1 MGRMQALEQL
11 GQSVWLDTIDRDLLT
26 SGGLRRLVAD
36 EGVRGVTTNPTIFE
50 QAVTHGS
57 AYDAEIASLAA
68 SRPDTAAMFESLAVA
83 DVSEACDQLRAVH
96 DASGGTDGFVSIEV
110 SPTRAFDTAGT
121 VAEAR
126 RLWARVDR
134 PNVMVKVPGTVEGL
148 PAIEQLL
155 ADGVNV
161 NITLLFSVD
170 MYRRVIEAF
179 LAGLERRVQAG
190 EPIAKLRSVASFFV
204 SRVDNEADKRLAE
217 RAAAAGDPAARS
229 RIEALLGRAA
239 VANAQLAYEAFQ
251 ASVASPRFQA
261 LKAKGASVQRPLW
274 ASTSTK
280 NPKYP
285 DTLYVDRLIGPD
297 TVNTMPL
304 ATLRAF
310 ADHGTPARTIDRD
323 LAGAHAVLAEIERA
337 GVSLRQVTDFLVVDG
352 VKKFSDSYHALLAA
366 LEVKRDQLI
375 ARGPVRASRRLA
387 VFDDDVAGLVKRE
400 GAEKARRLA
409 ARDPE
414 LWPGDAA
421 ARKEIADRLGWLDLP
436 RTMAPRVAELT
447 AFVEGVRRDGY
458 TRVVL
463 LGMGGSSLAPET
475 FGRVFGARA
484 GHPSLAVLDSTD
496 PAFIAAVEAAA
507 PLERTLFLVSSK
519 SGTTLETS
527 DLFAY
532 FWARTQG
539 RGAQFAAITDPGT
552 PLAAEGRARKLRC
565 VFENPPDIGGRYS
578 ALSLFGLVPAALLGV
593 DVGALLQRAGRMAD
607 ACAAGGNPEANP
619 GVRLGAELAA
629 GWSAGRD
636 KITLVAGAGLEAFGP
651 WAEQLLA
658 ESTGKRG
665 KGLVPVVDE
674 PLGPPAVYGGD
685 RLFVSLEL
693 DGATDGRRTAALE
706 ALAQAGHPVVRLVLA
721 DRLDIGAEFYRW
733 EVATALAGS
742 WLGIN
747 AFDQP
752 NVAES
757 KENTGRVLKQL
768 VAGQAPSAPA
778 AADPARLGDAVSGWL
793 AGIGSGDYA
802 ALLAYLP
809 PTPEHDALL
818 ASLRKALRDALGVA
832 TTAAYGPRYLHS
844 TGQLHKGGPP
854 SGAFLSLESGD
865 GPKLAVPG
873 REYAFGTL
881 ELAQTLG
888 DLVALERR
896 GRPVLRIRLGKDG
909 AAGLRAAVERALGA
923 RR

>member
-1 MGRMQALEQL
+1 MRRMEALEQL

-26 SGGLRRLVAD
+26 SGGLRKLIAD
-36 EGVRGVTTNPTIFE
+36 DGVRGVTTNPTIFE
-50 QAVTHGS
+50 QAITHGT
-57 AYDAEIASLAA
+57 AYDADIAALALV
-68 SRPDTAAMFESLAVA
+68 RPDTAAIFESLAVA
-83 DVSEACDQLRAVH
+83 DVTEAADQLRAVH

-110 SPTRAFDTAGT
+110 SPTRAFDTNGT

-148 PAIEQLL
+148 PAIEQLI
-155 ADGVNV
+155 AEGVNV
-161 NITLLFSVD
+161 NITLLFSVE
-170 MYRRVIEAF
+170 MYRRVIEAYF
-179 LAGLERRVQAG
+179 AGLERRVKGG
-190 EPIAKLRSVASFFV
+190 EPIRRLRSVASFFV

-217 RAAAAGDPAARS
+217 RAAAAKDPAERG

-261 LKAKGASVQRPLW
+261 LAAQGASVQRPLW

-285 DTLYVDRLIGPD
+285 DTMYVDRLIGPD

-310 ADHGTPARTIDRD
+310 ADHGTPARTIDRKLD
-323 LAGAHAVLAEIERA
+323 EARAVLADMERR
-337 GVSLRQVTDFLVVDG
+337 GVSLKQVTDLLVVDG

-375 ARGPVRASRRLA
+375 AKGPVRASRRLA

-400 GAEKARRLA
+400 GADKVRRLV
-409 ARDPE
+409 ARDPS
-414 LWPGDAA
+414 LWVSDPPAQ
-421 ARKEIADRLGWLDLP
+421 KEVAERLGWLDLP
-436 RTMAPRVAELT
+436 RSMAAGVADLT
-447 AFVEGVRRDGY
+447 AFVEGVRRAGY

-475 FGRVFGARA
+475 FGRVFGAKA
-484 GHPSLAVLDSTD
+484 GYPSLAVLDSTD
-496 PAFIAAVEAAA
+496 PAFIAAVERAA
-507 PLERTLFLVSSK
+507 PLEHTLFLVSSK

-532 FWARTQG
+532 FWERTG
-539 RGAQFAAITDPGT
+539 RRAEQFAAITDPGT
-552 PLAAEGRARKLRC
+552 PLAALARERKLRRL
-565 VFENPPDIGGRYS
+565 FENPPDIGGRYS
-578 ALSLFGLVPAALLGV
+578 ALSLFGLVPAAGLGIDVAALLG
-593 DVGALLQRAGRMAD
+593 RAARMAD
-607 ACAAGGNPEANP
+607 ACAAAGPRENP
-619 GVRLGAELAA
+619 GLALGAALAA
-629 GWSAGRD
+629 GWHAGRD
-636 KITLVAGAGLEAFGP
+636 KVTIVTGPGLEAFGP

-658 ESTGKRG
+658 ESTGKKG
-665 KGLVPVVDE
+665 KGLVPVVGE
-674 PLGPPAVYGGD
+674 PLAPASAYGND
-685 RLFVSLEL
+685 RLFVALQL
-693 DGATDGRRTAALE
+693 DGAGEPGLAAALAALE
-706 ALAQAGHPVVRLVLA
+706 QAGHPVVKLTLA
-721 DRLDIGAEFYRW
+721 DRLDLGAEFYRW

-757 KENTGRVLKQL
+757 KENTGRVLQQL
-768 VAGQAPSAPA
+768 VAGEAPSAPQ
-778 AADPARLGDAVSGWL
+778 AADGARLGEALARWL

-809 PTPEHDALL
+809 PSAEHDALL
-818 ASLRKALRDALGVA
+818 TTVRTALRDALGVA

-854 SGAFLSLESGD
+854 SGAFLALEGGN
-865 GPKLAVPG
+865 GPKLEVPG
-873 REYAFGTL
+873 QRYAFGTL
-881 ELAQTLG
+881 ELAQALG

-896 GRPVLRIRLGKDG
+896 GRPVLRIRIGADG
-909 AAGLRAAVERALGA
+909 PAAVRSAVERALSA